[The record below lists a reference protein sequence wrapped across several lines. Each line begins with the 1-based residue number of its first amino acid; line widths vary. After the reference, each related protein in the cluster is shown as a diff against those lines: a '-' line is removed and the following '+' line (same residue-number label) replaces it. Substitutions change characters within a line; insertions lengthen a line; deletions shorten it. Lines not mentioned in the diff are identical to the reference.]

1 MCSGKGVLQEAW
13 YSAEVCSRHGRRAGL
28 TAQAWLP
35 SPVSI
40 CVFIFMDW
48 TTYKCTPLHVLAKI
62 HILYTYFIGNMWF
75 TKVDSNLLT
84 LSYFLTVILTHS
96 YCFLTVILPVVTV
109 WSCLTC
115 QWRLGTMEWQRTS
128 TGSVSKLKQNITK
141 YIIFVHIL
149 YIHHKKYIK
158 LFHWF
163 V

>member
-1 MCSGKGVLQEAW
+1 MKSYLQRCVLEKESFRKRGTPLKFVVDMA
-13 YSAEVCSRHGRRAGL
+13 AGL
-28 TAQAWLP
+28 A
-35 SPVSI
+35 S
-40 CVFIFMDW
+40 
-48 TTYKCTPLHVLAKI
+48 LHRHCYLHQWVYVYLYSWIGLHINVLHYIYLQRLII

-128 TGSVSKLKQNITK
+128 TGSVSKLC
-141 YIIFVHIL
+141 
-149 YIHHKKYIK
+149 
-158 LFHWF
+158 
-163 V
+163 